1 MDAEPRR
8 RAMTA
13 IDMPEYVDVSEQIAR
28 MKLGMDAA
36 ELHGSLCGFLS
47 GAESPG
53 RRNWLPKVMAEP
65 DPGVV
70 EPDSALDRLFVST
83 EALLESPDFGFE
95 VLLPPEQAPI
105 GERGDALLG
114 WCRGFLGGFGLAAG
128 SNPPLSEDSADALR
142 DLARMASSELSY
154 EDPEGDEESLAEIVE
169 FVRVAALLLHGDCVL
184 GPRHRKSLN

>member
-1 MDAEPRR
+1 
-8 RAMTA
+8 MTA
-13 IDMPEYVDVSEQIAR
+13 IEMPEYAEVSAQIAQLQ
-28 MKLGMDAA
+28 LGVEAA

-47 GAESPG
+47 GGESPG
-53 RRNWLPKVMAEP
+53 RREWLPKVLAEP
-65 DPGVV
+65 DPGLV
-70 EPDSALDRLFVST
+70 ERDSPLDRLFVST

-95 VLLPPEQAPI
+95 LLLPPEIAPI

-128 SNPPLSEDSADALR
+128 EHPPLSEDSADALR
-142 DLARMASSELSY
+142 DLARMAASELSY